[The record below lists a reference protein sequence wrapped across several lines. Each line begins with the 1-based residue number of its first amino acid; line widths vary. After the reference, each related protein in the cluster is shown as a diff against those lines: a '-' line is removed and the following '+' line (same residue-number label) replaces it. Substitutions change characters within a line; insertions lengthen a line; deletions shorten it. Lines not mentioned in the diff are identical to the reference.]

1 MSDTVLSNLSN
12 GVRTITLNRPSVL
25 NAMSAELVAA
35 LADAFEAANA
45 DSDTRAIIFTGA
57 GKAFCAGADLKE
69 RGGGVALDQ
78 ARANVDCIQRVTRAM
93 VLGDRLIIGAI
104 NGWAVGG
111 GFEWAIGCDLAVW
124 AESARAFFPE
134 VEWGLFVTGAAT
146 AILPALIGPAK
157 TKEMMLLGKRYSAA
171 ELHEIGI
178 AWRVVPDGQLMTE
191 AQAVARHIASLP
203 ERAVRDMK
211 AVLNKATYADLETAM
226 ALETEAAV
234 RGSIDPATI
243 ERIARFKSG

>member
-1 MSDTVLSNLSN
+1 M
-12 GVRTITLNRPSVL
+12 
-25 NAMSAELVAA
+25 
-35 LADAFEAANA
+35 
-45 DSDTRAIIFTGA
+45 
-57 GKAFCAGADLKE
+57 
-69 RGGGVALDQ
+69 
-78 ARANVDCIQRVTRAM
+78 
-93 VLGDRLIIGAI
+93 
-104 NGWAVGG
+104 
-111 GFEWAIGCDLAVW
+111 
-124 AESARAFFPE
+124 
-134 VEWGLFVTGAAT
+134 FVTGAAT

-171 ELHEIGI
+171 ELHELGI

-203 ERAVRDMK
+203 AQAVRDMK